1 MLPWT
6 LLDTTTVP
14 GDGSEM
20 RLHQRGDEYSI
31 RVDNYELMNSR
42 EHGSEDALA
51 SLVCERL
58 RDRKKMRVLIGG
70 LGMGFTLLA
79 VLQDTAS
86 DCEVVVSELVPSV
99 VKWHRGPLAVVS
111 RGALDDPR
119 VIVREIDDG
128 QIIREAPDAYDAIL
142 LDVDNGPDFLIHA
155 GNAVLY
161 EEPTLAAA
169 YASLAPGGVLALWC
183 QGPAPAL
190 LERLRRLDGAAR
202 EHRYA
207 VEREGRRFSYVVLT
221 LQRPGAAEPGPGE
234 PATRPR
240 PECAHG

>member
-31 RVDNYELMNSR
+31 RVENYELMNSR

-58 RDRKKMRVLIGG
+58 RGRKKMRVLIGG

-79 VLQDTAS
+79 VLQDAAS
-86 DCEVVVSELVPSV
+86 DCEVVVSELVPAV
-99 VKWHRGPLAVVS
+99 VKWHRGPLASVS

-119 VIVREIDDG
+119 VIVREIDVG
-128 QIIREAPDAYDAIL
+128 QIIREAPGAYDAIL
-142 LDVDNGPDFLIHA
+142 LDVDNGPRALTA
-155 GNAVLY
+155 KGNDRLY
-161 EEPTLAAA
+161 SGKGLRAA
-169 YASLAPGGVLALWC
+169 YDALRTGGILAIWSSGPDPSFTKRLQQALFTVEEKRVSSRGGK
-183 QGPAPAL
+183 GS
-190 LERLRRLDGAAR
+190 
-202 EHRYA
+202 RY
-207 VEREGRRFSYVVLT
+207 LIWM
-221 LQRPGAAEPGPGE
+221 
-234 PATRPR
+234 ATK
-240 PECAHG
+240 ET